1 MYHKFPTFGT
11 IAFLL
16 LYTSE
21 TRFPAVLGLE
31 RVQGMEGWLSIRMR
45 PGVRIELEAGGIGG
59 PFA

>member
-21 TRFPAVLGLE
+21 TRFPTVLGACTGL
-31 RVQGMEGWLSIRMR
+31 GNGGLA
-45 PGVRIELEAGGIGG
+45 LYKNEAWS
-59 PFA
+59 